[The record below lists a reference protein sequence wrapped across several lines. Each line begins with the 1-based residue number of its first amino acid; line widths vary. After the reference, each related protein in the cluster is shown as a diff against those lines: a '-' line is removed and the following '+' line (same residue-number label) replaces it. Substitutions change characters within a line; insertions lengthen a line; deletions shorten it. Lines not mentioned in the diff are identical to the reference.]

1 MANTYCINSID
12 KHVSKIYYLEFF
24 FIFSARDMNN
34 VNIYLYNNIYVC
46 LIFVNP
52 FFLFLFLYANGNSN
66 LKKTYTITENDVNI
80 IHLLFL
86 DKQNTHIRSTLYL
99 SELYRVHLLCVLS
112 FSSLSTPGFVKFRF
126 NRQCNW
132 LFNHAIVF
140 SFFFEGGGYIPKIYI
155 TRWRQTLCLMYSHQ
169 TNYMVK

>member
-1 MANTYCINSID
+1 MFNICKSFFCFCFYMQT
-12 KHVSKIYYLEFF
+12 KIQ
-24 FIFSARDMNN
+24 IK
-34 VNIYLYNNIYVC
+34 
-46 LIFVNP
+46 
-52 FFLFLFLYANGNSN
+52 
-66 LKKTYTITENDVNI
+66 KKTYAITENDVNV

-86 DKQNTHIRSTLYL
+86 DKQKTHIRSTLYL

-140 SFFFEGGGYIPKIYI
+140 SFFFWGGGIFLKYTSLDDVRPVS
-155 TRWRQTLCLMYSHQ
+155 LCLMYSHQ
-169 TNYMVK
+169 ANYMVK

>member
-1 MANTYCINSID
+1 MFNICKS
-12 KHVSKIYYLEFF
+12 FF
-24 FIFSARDMNN
+24 CFCFYMQTEIQ
-34 VNIYLYNNIYVC
+34 IK
-46 LIFVNP
+46 
-52 FFLFLFLYANGNSN
+52 
-66 LKKTYTITENDVNI
+66 KKTYTITENDVNV

-86 DKQNTHIRSTLYL
+86 DKQKTHIRSTLYL

-140 SFFFEGGGYIPKIYI
+140 SFFFGGGGYIPKIYI
-155 TRWRQTLCLMYSHQ
+155 TRWRQTSVIVFNVFTSDKLHGKVMYYFAATEWIWAFNFHHQ
-169 TNYMVK
+169 YLISLKQCVKLLFHLWHYTFN

>member
-1 MANTYCINSID
+1 MFNICKS
-12 KHVSKIYYLEFF
+12 FF
-24 FIFSARDMNN
+24 CFCFYMQTEIQ
-34 VNIYLYNNIYVC
+34 IK
-46 LIFVNP
+46 
-52 FFLFLFLYANGNSN
+52 
-66 LKKTYTITENDVNI
+66 KKTYTITENDVNV

-86 DKQNTHIRSTLYL
+86 DKQKTHIRSTLYL

-140 SFFFEGGGYIPKIYI
+140 SFFFLGGGVIFLKYTSLDDVGPVS
-155 TRWRQTLCLMYSHQ
+155 LCLMYSHQ

>member
-1 MANTYCINSID
+1 MFNICKSFFCFCFYMQT
-12 KHVSKIYYLEFF
+12 KIQ
-24 FIFSARDMNN
+24 IK
-34 VNIYLYNNIYVC
+34 
-46 LIFVNP
+46 
-52 FFLFLFLYANGNSN
+52 
-66 LKKTYTITENDVNI
+66 KKTYAITENDVNV

-86 DKQNTHIRSTLYL
+86 DKQKTHIRSTLYL

-140 SFFFEGGGYIPKIYI
+140 SFFFGGGGIFLKYTSLDDVRPVS
-155 TRWRQTLCLMYSHQ
+155 LCLMYSHQ
-169 TNYMVK
+169 ANYMVK